1 MASNLAYGPQIVTE
15 KLWMLIDPKDG
26 NQGATIRN
34 LAKNNSGADR
44 TLQANINVYGTPT
57 VIDDNYWLMDGAGD
71 YFLTD
76 AFTAIDWNN
85 HDFSFCVWANPDDN
99 TNNQCHVLDLMY
111 VGNGHFRLRLVE
123 IPVLL
128 YRATGGSSIV
138 LVNDNDS
145 ASQISTGSWSH
156 VVVTG
161 KTDQYF
167 MYLNGKLVGQDT
179 DTALTA
185 DGNMTRVT
193 IGNSADD
200 DNLSGTGFDGKLG
213 PVSIYKDKALTHA
226 EVKQNFNAQRSRFG
240 I

>member
-1 MASNLAYGPQIVTE
+1 M
-15 KLWMLIDPKDG
+15 
-26 NQGATIRN
+26 
-34 LAKNNSGADR
+34 
-44 TLQANINVYGTPT
+44 
-57 VIDDNYWLMDGAGD
+57 
-71 YFLTD
+71 
-76 AFTAIDWNN
+76 
-85 HDFSFCVWANPDDN
+85 
-99 TNNQCHVLDLMY
+99 
-111 VGNGHFRLRLVE
+111 
-123 IPVLL
+123 L

-161 KTDQYF
+161 TADQYF
-167 MYLNGKLVGQDT
+167 MYLNGKLVGKDT

-200 DNLSGTGFDGKLG
+200 DNLSGLGFDGKLG